1 MLPLI
6 LRRPRALGD
15 EVERSAFA
23 FLGRGALP
31 PEGIFVPG
39 LEGPVAVGGDVP
51 DQVELHFLEGFAE
64 GGEGD
69 GAHGGV
75 VAYLEGGVRA
85 GDGVGVGGV
94 GIDCAEGWRGE
105 GRGGGIAGGW
115 SVGGVRGGDVGIFRG
130 RSAGCVFVLG
140 CGEGGELGL
149 IVGLTLREL
158 G

>member
-1 MLPLI
+1 M
-6 LRRPRALGD
+6 
-15 EVERSAFA
+15 
-23 FLGRGALP
+23 
-31 PEGIFVPG
+31 PG

-94 GIDCAEGWRGE
+94 GIGCAEGWRGE
-105 GRGGGIAGGW
+105 GRGEGIAGGW
-115 SVGGVRGGDVGIFRG
+115 SVGGGSWWRCRDFQGEERRVCFR
-130 RSAGCVFVLG
+130 AGVW
-140 CGEGGELGL
+140 
-149 IVGLTLREL
+149 
-158 G
+158 